1 MQSISAEAMLEEE
14 LSISTHHRTKKGE
27 LGELF
32 VMMHLPKKTRMF
44 SANLLDSQALCQ
56 YGHLKLKIHR
66 LNTKNGLFLQ
76 TIQ

>member
-1 MQSISAEAMLEEE
+1 MLEEE

-44 SANLLDSQALCQ
+44 SANLLDFQALCQ
-56 YGHLKLKIHR
+56 YGHLKI
-66 LNTKNGLFLQ
+66 
-76 TIQ
+76 